1 MRVVSSLSLNLEA
14 HPLTTR
20 RVHLAMI
27 VCAACDTDNDGV
39 CVPEDCDDA
48 DATIPSITSC
58 P

>member
-1 MRVVSSLSLNLEA
+1 MRVVSSLSFNLRHTPSA
-14 HPLTTR
+14 R
-20 RVHLAMI
+20 RVHLAMT

-48 DATIPSITSC
+48 DATIPSVATPC